1 MRRGATRDGRRVVV
15 VSPRRCTG
23 LLAGGI
29 ALVVALAACA
39 WSPLPGRP
47 GPRGAPV
54 PPLGHH
60 GRWLTDATGR
70 VVLLRG
76 TNVVAKW
83 GPYDPAGIGFDADDA
98 AFLAAE
104 GVTVVRVGVVFEA
117 LMPEPGRIDT
127 VYVGRLART
136 VADLT
141 RRGIF
146 VLFDLHQD
154 GWGPVTHGNGMPAWA
169 TLTDGLP
176 NPPEPFPR
184 YYVTN
189 PALQRAFEAFW
200 ANRPGPDGV
209 PLQEHYA
216 AGLAALARRFRTNP
230 WVLGY
235 DPMNEPWPGSD
246 WAACVTGCPE
256 LERERLV
263 PFARRMEA
271 ALRAADPDAY
281 LFLEP
286 FVLFNFGQSDTILPG
301 FAAPR
306 VGLSTHVYALDAAGD
321 RAATERAVAAAQRS
335 GVPLLVT
342 EFGATEDPDT
352 IGRLTGGFDD
362 TLVSWMFWSY
372 PEHQVRDLF
381 APPTGPNLVA
391 PVAAALARPYP
402 TVVNGT
408 PTRIVHDPRNGRLTV
423 RWSTRRPDGRT
434 APAELTTGLAM
445 PERAYPDGYVARVSG
460 GRIVSR
466 PCAHLLRVAH
476 RPHTAVVEVQV
487 EPGAPPGGCPGT
499 GR

>member
-1 MRRGATRDGRRVVV
+1 MSSGRDLHRVV
-15 VSPRRCTG
+15 
-23 LLAGGI
+23 AGI
-29 ALVVALAACA
+29 VLTVLLAACA
-39 WSPLPGRP
+39 WVPLPGRP

-76 TNVVAKW
+76 TNIVAKW
-83 GPYDPAGIGFDADDA
+83 GPYDPAGIGFDDADA
-98 AFLAAE
+98 AFLAGE
-104 GVTVVRVGVVFEA
+104 GVTVVRVGAVFEA
-117 LMPEPGRIDT
+117 LMPRPGQIDEG
-127 VYVGRLART
+127 YVDQLART
-136 VADLT
+136 VTDLT

-154 GWGPVTHGNGMPAWA
+154 GWGPATHGNGMPAWA
-169 TLTDGLP
+169 TITDGLP
-176 NPPEPFPR
+176 NPPEPFPQ

-216 AGLAALARRFRTNP
+216 GGLAALARRFRANP

-235 DPMNEPWPGSD
+235 DAMNEPWPGAD
-246 WAACVTGCPE
+246 WLPCLTGCPD

-281 LFLEP
+281 LFVEP
-286 FVLFNFGQSDTILPG
+286 FVLFNFGQADTILPG
-301 FAAPR
+301 FDAPR

-321 RAATERAVAAAQRS
+321 RAATERAVAAAERS

-342 EFGATEDPDT
+342 EFGATDDPT
-352 IGRLTGGFDD
+352 PIGRLTGGFDD

-381 APPTGPNLVA
+381 ASPAGPNLNG

-408 PTRIVHDPRNGRLTV
+408 PTRIAYDPPSGRLTV
-423 RWSTRRPDGRT
+423 AWRTRRPDGRT
-434 APAELTTGLAM
+434 APAGLATGIAV
-445 PERAYPDGYVARVSG
+445 PARAYPDGYLARVTG
-460 GRIVSR
+460 GRIVSP
-466 PCAHLLRVAH
+466 PCAPLLRVAH
-476 RPHTAVVEVQV
+476 RPGTHTVEVRV
-487 EPGAPPGGCPGT
+487 ERGAPPVGCPGPA
-499 GR
+499 R